1 MAKSNT
7 KGDGKEATNGDIP
20 VVAPINIG
28 KGFKWDND
36 KGQYN
41 IHVTSENLKAS
52 TGLHFTQGDALAVK
66 LSAKEGNLAQLLDD
80 GLYIGVKAPADL
92 ENLYVDA
99 VNGVDQHPDDVEGA
113 GSKGKPLKTFAY
125 ANKIAREGTTRS
137 IFLHTEQEH
146 ICSTSNYFTLKA
158 GRIFVTSYGS
168 AYDEALV
175 EGKGDSGEAS
185 KILIANGKAPVL
197 AFKDVT
203 MKAGPRLTKEY
214 TYPDLNCFRIVVG
227 TNIQFSGII
236 LRNNLNIAISKH
248 AEATTGAYKMGNL
261 ARVLSDGGGKAFF
274 NRCKFECIG
283 TPQIGQFTDFN
294 QDQFFTTINGAKTAI
309 TGFFSP
315 EAGEYNLLNTRMQD
329 NMPCMFISHSG
340 WGQAINSSLT
350 VSLATTYEP
359 EKFAKRIYGAKI
371 DTQNGV
377 RILLAPNSDVSATL
391 FN

>member
-1 MAKSNT
+1 MAKIHQ
-7 KGDGKEATNGDIP
+7 KGDGKETTNGDIP
-20 VVAPINIG
+20 VVAPVNMG
-28 KGFKWDND
+28 KGLKWDG
-36 KGQYN
+36 KSQYD
-41 IHVTSENLKAS
+41 IHVTADNLKAS
-52 TGLHFTQGDALAVK
+52 TGLHFTKNDALAVK

-80 GLYIGVKAPADL
+80 GLYIGIKAPADL

-99 VNGVDQHPDDVEGA
+99 VNGVDQHPDDVDGA

-146 ICSTSNYFTLKA
+146 ICSTANYFWLKA
-158 GRIFVTSYGS
+158 GRISVTPYGS
-168 AYDEALV
+168 AYDDALV
-175 EGKGDSGEAS
+175 EGKGDLNDTHQ
-185 KILIANGKAPVL
+185 ILVNNNKAPVL

-227 TNIQFSGII
+227 TNIQFGGII
-236 LRNNLNIAISKH
+236 LRNNLNVSISKH
-248 AEATTGAYKMGNL
+248 AEATTGAYRMGNL
-261 ARVLSDGGGKAFF
+261 SRVLSDGGGKAFF
-274 NRCKFECIG
+274 NRCKFECVG
-283 TPQIGQFTDFN
+283 TPQVGQFTDFN
-294 QDQFFTTINGAKTAI
+294 QDQFFATIDGTKTAI

-315 EAGEYNLLNTRMQD
+315 EAGEYNVLNTKMQD
-329 NMPCMFISHSG
+329 NMACMFISHRG

-359 EKFAKRIYGAKI
+359 QKFAKRVYRAKI

-377 RILLAPNSDVSATL
+377 KILLAPKSDVSATL
-391 FN
+391 FS